1 MNRFSFVNMDIQNV
15 SNPYKYVFNIV
26 IPNRHHVAY
35 FLCVV
40 VRYTATLV
48 FNILVLQVTH
58 F

>member
-1 MNRFSFVNMDIQNV
+1 MNRFSFVNMDIQKV
-15 SNPYKYVFNIV
+15 SSPYKYVFNIV